1 VCDGNI
7 LDALHLL
14 AFCYF
19 GDKKLPFYDIDKLPL
34 EDYTEAPSYEIA
46 GISDTKPGEKIVWY
60 EWHWNRKI
68 TTAVAGAFLF
78 SLVG

>member
-1 VCDGNI
+1 LGTKN
-7 LDALHLL
+7 
-14 AFCYF
+14 
-19 GDKKLPFYDIDKLPL
+19 LPFYDIDKLPL

-78 SLVG
+78 SLVKQFSRGDALWSGTTE